1 MMNNS
6 VTTNTI
12 RFIVLLLV
20 QVMICNN
27 INFLGYINPYVYVI
41 FILLFPVRN
50 NRLLFLLLAFNLGL
64 IVDMF
69 MDSGGVHAA
78 SSVCLAFARPV
89 FLKYAFGT
97 MYDHQNLK
105 FGHTDIGTL
114 VMYVSGSVIFHH
126 LILFYLEIFNIS
138 QIILLLKKAL
148 FSSIFT
154 TLISLLLILL
164 FRPRK

>member
-1 MMNNS
+1 MNNS
-6 VTTNTI
+6 LASNII
-12 RFIVLLLV
+12 RFIVLLLA
-20 QVMICNN
+20 QVTICNN
-27 INFLGYINPYVYVI
+27 INLLGYINPYIYII
-41 FILLFPVRN
+41 FILLFPVKN
-50 NRLLFLLLAFNLGL
+50 NRLLFLVLVFNLGL

-69 MDSGGVHAA
+69 MDSGGIHAGA
-78 SSVCLAFARPV
+78 SVFLAFARPV

-105 FGHTDIGTL
+105 FGNSDIGAL
-114 VMYVSGSVIFHH
+114 IMYVSGCVIFHH

-154 TLISLLLILL
+154 VALSLLLILL
-164 FRPRK
+164 FKPRK

>member
-1 MMNNS
+1 MNNS
-6 VTTNTI
+6 ITSNFI

-20 QVMICNN
+20 QVIICNN

-41 FILLFPVRN
+41 FILLFPVNN
-50 NRLLFLLLAFNLGL
+50 NRLLFLILAFNLGL
-64 IVDMF
+64 LVDMF
-69 MDSGGVHAA
+69 LDSGGVHAGA
-78 SSVCLAFARPV
+78 SICLAYARPL

-105 FGHTDIGTL
+105 FGHTDIGAL
-114 VMYVSGSVIFHH
+114 IMYVSGCVIFHH
-126 LILFYLEIFNIS
+126 LIVYYLEIFNIS

-154 TLISLLLILL
+154 VILCLLLILL
-164 FRPRK
+164 FKTRK